1 MVPGDGS
8 ADGSEHNLGST
19 PGVLHGAGVLLEYKV
34 QLFGKASYPKILREQ
49 KKMEIIAIFEFFRS
63 VYVTHKHKP
72 SFNYAMFF

>member
-8 ADGSEHNLGST
+8 ADGSEHSLGST
-19 PGVLHGAGVLLEYKV
+19 PGVVHGAGVLLESKV

-63 VYVTHKHKP
+63 IPGSHKHKP
-72 SFNYAMFF
+72 SFNCAMLF